1 MEEVIVNP
9 IAQGKIVEIAVP
21 DTFLAEKLQP
31 ANRGELDEARRKL
44 AEEANPKRENTPTN
58 HRDIK
63 EEMRI
68 EVIRQEERNLK
79 NASPRP
85 EPHAAGRVTLP
96 KEDSLLRIVQGG
108 AFNHSQ
114 DEAA

>member
-1 MEEVIVNP
+1 MEEVSVTP

-44 AEEANPKRENTPTN
+44 AKEANPNRERTPTS

-63 EEMRI
+63 KEMRI
-68 EVIRQEERNLK
+68 EVIRHEERNLK

-96 KEDSLLRIVQGG
+96 KEDSLLKIVQGG
-108 AFNHSQ
+108 AFTEQ
-114 DEAA
+114 DKVA

>member
-31 ANRGELDEARRKL
+31 ANRDELNEARKKL
-44 AEEANPKRENTPTN
+44 AEEANPKRVASPTS

-96 KEDSLLRIVQGG
+96 KEDSLLKIVQGG
-108 AFNHSQ
+108 SFSQQ